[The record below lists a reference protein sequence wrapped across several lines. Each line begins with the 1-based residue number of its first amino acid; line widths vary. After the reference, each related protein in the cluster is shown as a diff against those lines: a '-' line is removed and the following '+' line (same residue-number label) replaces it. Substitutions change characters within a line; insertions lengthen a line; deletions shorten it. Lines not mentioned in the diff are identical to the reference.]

1 LLLQCF
7 LKSGGTTA
15 TPARFCG
22 TQEDYAMQT
31 GFLEITMIA
40 ALMLS
45 SLVWIQP
52 F

>member
-1 LLLQCF
+1 
-7 LKSGGTTA
+7 
-15 TPARFCG
+15 
-22 TQEDYAMQT
+22 MQT

-45 SLVWIQP
+45 SLVWMQP

>member
-1 LLLQCF
+1 LPSRRNRSRHSAF
-7 LKSGGTTA
+7 HA
-15 TPARFCG
+15 
-22 TQEDYAMQT
+22 QEDRAMQT
-31 GFLEITMIA
+31 GFFELTMLT

>member
-1 LLLQCF
+1 MA
-7 LKSGGTTA
+7 KN
-15 TPARFCG
+15 ARFWG
-22 TQEDYAMQT
+22 KEDHAMQT
-31 GFLEITMIA
+31 GFFELTMIG

>member
-1 LLLQCF
+1 
-7 LKSGGTTA
+7 
-15 TPARFCG
+15 
-22 TQEDYAMQT
+22 MQT
-31 GFLEITMIA
+31 GFFEMTMIA

>member
-1 LLLQCF
+1 
-7 LKSGGTTA
+7 
-15 TPARFCG
+15 
-22 TQEDYAMQT
+22 MQT

>member
-1 LLLQCF
+1 VAQV
-7 LKSGGTTA
+7 
-15 TPARFCG
+15 ARFCG
-22 TQEDYAMQT
+22 KEDRAMQT
-31 GFLEITMIA
+31 GFLEMTMIA